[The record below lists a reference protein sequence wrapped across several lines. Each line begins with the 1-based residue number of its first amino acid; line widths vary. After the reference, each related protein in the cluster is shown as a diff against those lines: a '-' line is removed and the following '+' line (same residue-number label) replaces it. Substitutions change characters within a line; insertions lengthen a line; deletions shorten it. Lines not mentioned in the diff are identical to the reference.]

1 MKEYLFLFRGGYDR
15 IVQQSSQEFLSHMEK
30 WKKWMEDLRSKHN
43 FVIAQP
49 LTRGGK
55 KVSGKNK
62 TVTDGPFMEG
72 KEIVGGYLICKA
84 NTYDEAIQIA
94 NGCPVLEIGGIV
106 EVREI
111 TEMDAITAAYLASAA
126 IKDTFSRKSEIH

>member
-1 MKEYLFLFRGGYDR
+1 MKEYLLLFRGGYDR
-15 IVQQSSQEFLSHMEK
+15 IVQQSPQEFLSEMEK
-30 WKKWMEDLRSKHN
+30 WKKWMEDLKSKES

-49 LTRGGK
+49 LSRGGK
-55 KVSGKNK
+55 KVAGKNK
-62 TVTDGPFMEG
+62 TVIDGPFMEG

-84 NTYDEAIQIA
+84 NSYEDAIQIA

-111 TEMDAITAAYLASAA
+111 TEMDAMTEEYFASSAG
-126 IKDTFSRKSEIH
+126 KDTYNTLS

>member
-1 MKEYLFLFRGGYDR
+1 MKKY
-15 IVQQSSQEFLSHMEK
+15 LSHMEK
-30 WKKWMEDLRSKHN
+30 WKKWMKDIGSKDN

-49 LTRGGK
+49 LSQSGK
-55 KVSGKNK
+55 TVIGKNK
-62 TVTDGPFMEG
+62 TVTDGPFLEG
-72 KEIVGGYLICKA
+72 KEIVGGYLVCKA

-111 TEMDAITAAYLASAA
+111 TKMDEITAAYLASSASKN
-126 IKDTFSRKSEIH
+126 ITNRML

>member
-1 MKEYLFLFRGGYDR
+1 MKEYLLLFRGGYDR
-15 IVQQSSQEFLSHMEK
+15 IVQQSPKEFLSHMEK
-30 WKKWMEDLRSKHN
+30 WKKWMKDLESKEN

-49 LTRGGK
+49 LTQGGK
-55 KVSGKNK
+55 KVAGKNK
-62 TVTDGPFMEG
+62 AVTDGPFMEG

-84 NTYDEAIQIA
+84 YTYEGAIQIA

-111 TEMDAITAAYLASAA
+111 TKMDSITATYMAQN
-126 IKDTFSRKSEIH
+126 DTTH